1 MNGNAIL
8 YSSER
13 YGMRNHASW
22 GSLEDVMIAF
32 VNREA
37 FDKYKMSKEEFELFT
52 DAEKEAKKAEEDK
65 NKDKKKIDETPKDIV
80 MEFENMDQRI
90 VRLTPNSSRLGS
102 FIINKEGSKLYYLSA
117 IEDDYDLWVHDLRE
131 HATKLLS
138 KLKGGNSALSMDKE
152 QKTLFILGNK
162 KMQKMDVSTEKL
174 ASIDYWAE
182 MKIDLAQERQFM
194 FDYVCREEKERFYE
208 VNMHGVDWE
217 RLTNHYRKFLSYI
230 NNNYDFSEMLSEM
243 LGELNVSHTG
253 SGYRSPSN
261 NEKTANLGLFVSA
274 NGNKNGLKIDEILI
288 NGPFDNFQSK
298 AKVGDIIEKIDGQ
311 EILPQDDY
319 FPMLEGKAGKNVL
332 ISLYSPTTGKRWD
345 EVIKPI
351 SAGALD
357 DLLYKRWVKQ
367 RADDVERL
375 SNGRLGYVHVPSMGD
390 ESFRKMY
397 SDALGKYYKKEGI
410 VIDIRYNGG
419 GRLHEDLEVFFSG
432 KKYLEQV
439 VRGKEYCEMPSRRW
453 NKPSI
458 MLITEA
464 DYSNA
469 HGTPWVYKNQKIGKL
484 VGMPVAGTMTSVNWV
499 TLQDPTVY
507 FGIPVVGYRTAE
519 GTYLE
524 NSQLEPDVK
533 VQLDLNKAINGEDT
547 QLEAAVKELLKAL

>member
-1 MNGNAIL
+1 
-8 YSSER
+8 ER

-52 DAEKEAKKAEEDK
+52 DAEKEFKKADEDK

-117 IEDDYDLWVHDLRE
+117 VEDDYDLWVHDLRE

-138 KLKGGNSALSMDKE
+138 KLKGGNSALNMDKE

-174 ASIDYWAE
+174 TSIDYSAD
-182 MKIDLAQERQFM
+182 MKIDLAKERQFM

-217 RLTNHYRKFLSYI
+217 RLTNHYRKFLSSI

-253 SGYRSPSN
+253 SGYRSQSN
-261 NEKTANLGLFVSA
+261 DEKTANLGLFVSA
-274 NGNKNGLKIDEILI
+274 NGDKNGLKIDEILI

-311 EILPQDDY
+311 VILPQDDY
-319 FPMLEGKAGKNVL
+319 FPLLEGKAAKNTL
-332 ISLYSPTTGKRWD
+332 ISLYSPATGERWD

-367 RADDVERL
+367 RADEVERL

-432 KKYLEQV
+432 KKYLDQV

-484 VGMPVAGTMTSVNWV
+484 VGMPVPGTMTSVNWV

-533 VQLDLNKAINGEDT
+533 VPLDLNKAINGEDT
-547 QLEAAVKELLKAL
+547 QLEAAVKELLKVL

>member
-1 MNGNAIL
+1 
-8 YSSER
+8 
-13 YGMRNHASW
+13 
-22 GSLEDVMIAF
+22 
-32 VNREA
+32 
-37 FDKYKMSKEEFELFT
+37 MSKEEFELFT
-52 DAEKEAKKAEEDK
+52 DAEKEAQKAEEDK
-65 NKDKKKIDETPKDIV
+65 NKDKKNADETPKDIV

-102 FIINKEGSKLYYLSA
+102 FIIDKKGTKLYYLSA
-117 IEDDYDLWVHDLRE
+117 VEGDYDLWVHDLRE
-131 HATKLLS
+131 HSTKLLS
-138 KLKGGNSALSMDKE
+138 KLMGGYADLSMDKE
-152 QKTLFILGNK
+152 QKTLFILGRG
-162 KMQKMDVSTEKL
+162 KMQKMDVSNNKFTPINYK
-174 ASIDYWAE
+174 AE
-182 MKIDLAQERQFM
+182 MKIDLAKERQFM

-208 VNMHGVDWE
+208 VSLHGVDWE
-217 RLTNHYRKFLSYI
+217 RLTQHYRKFLPYI
-230 NNNYDFSEMLSEM
+230 DNNYDFSEMLSEM

-274 NGNKNGLKIDEILI
+274 NGNKIGLKIDEILI

-298 AKVGDIIEKIDGQ
+298 AKVGDIVEKIDGQ
-311 EILPQDDY
+311 EILPQEDY
-319 FPMLEGKAGKNVL
+319 FPLLEGKAGKNTL
-332 ISLYSPTTGKRWD
+332 ISLYSPATGERWD

-351 SAGALD
+351 GDGVLNN
-357 DLLYKRWVKQ
+357 LLYNRWVKQ
-367 RADDVERL
+367 RANDVERL

-397 SDALGKYYKKEGI
+397 SDALGKYYQKEGI

-432 KKYLEQV
+432 KKYLDQV
-439 VRGKEYCEMPSRRW
+439 VRGKKYCEMPSRRW

-484 VGMPVAGTMTSVNWV
+484 VGMPVPGTMTSVNWV
-499 TLQDPTVY
+499 TLQDPTLY

-533 VQLDLNKAINGEDT
+533 APLDLNRAINGEDT
-547 QLEAAVKELLKAL
+547 QLEVAVKELLNAL

>member
-1 MNGNAIL
+1 
-8 YSSER
+8 
-13 YGMRNHASW
+13 
-22 GSLEDVMIAF
+22 
-32 VNREA
+32 
-37 FDKYKMSKEEFELFT
+37 
-52 DAEKEAKKAEEDK
+52 
-65 NKDKKKIDETPKDIV
+65 
-80 MEFENMDQRI
+80 
-90 VRLTPNSSRLGS
+90 
-102 FIINKEGSKLYYLSA
+102 
-117 IEDDYDLWVHDLRE
+117 
-131 HATKLLS
+131 
-138 KLKGGNSALSMDKE
+138 
-152 QKTLFILGNK
+152 
-162 KMQKMDVSTEKL
+162 MDVSNNKFTPINYK
-174 ASIDYWAE
+174 AE
-182 MKIDLAQERQFM
+182 MKIDLAKERQFM

-208 VNMHGVDWE
+208 VSMHGVDWE
-217 RLTNHYRKFLSYI
+217 RLTQHYRKFLPYI
-230 NNNYDFSEMLSEM
+230 DNNYDFSEMLSEM

-274 NGNKNGLKIDEILI
+274 NGNKIGLKIDEILI

-298 AKVGDIIEKIDGQ
+298 AKVGDIVEKIDGQ
-311 EILPQDDY
+311 EILPQEDY
-319 FPMLEGKAGKNVL
+319 FSLLEGKAGKNTL
-332 ISLYSPTTGKRWD
+332 ISLYSPATGERWD

-351 SAGALD
+351 GDGVLNN
-357 DLLYKRWVKQ
+357 LLYNRWVKQ
-367 RADDVERL
+367 RANDVERL

-397 SDALGKYYKKEGI
+397 SDALGKYYQKEGI

-432 KKYLEQV
+432 KKYLDQV
-439 VRGKEYCEMPSRRW
+439 VRGKKYCEMPSRRW

-484 VGMPVAGTMTSVNWV
+484 VGMPVPGTMTSVNWV
-499 TLQDPTVY
+499 TLQDPTLY

-533 VQLDLNKAINGEDT
+533 APLDLNKAINGEDT
-547 QLEAAVKELLKAL
+547 QLEVAVKELLNAL